1 MSVHKFRSR
10 VLFSQ
15 IVAFLLQLIGTAF
28 LILSCL
34 TVPVTNSLALS
45 EVGDFKFGVF
55 GYCSSS
61 DCSEK
66 TTQYPYVAASL
77 DDQYK
82 NWIMSDTARD
92 ILSKIIVVVPVA
104 AFFTLVTAL
113 VWGLSLISGIK
124 RSPVFWKVFCFLQI
138 IAFMATVLVIVVS
151 YLLFSPHTTWVMA
164 VMCAA
169 GGCSLVSVIL
179 VILCASW
186 VSRARKYEDEED
198 ENEKMNLNDDLTNMD
213 PINTNNIGLT
223 DFYSDRADMKNDE
236 LIHQHTV
243 DTGDSGSRY
252 GVISVNT
259 QTKMNDFVND
269 SKKSRYVMDAV
280 PKIPLPQD
288 PNDQNS
294 VSSLMNDA
302 RQPMLPEISDPYSSP
317 TLDPI
322 ILGNTVDE
330 RDQNLNYKADSKDQ
344 SSDYMFETGSNF
356 TSVSQ
361 KGINPQYYPGAGN
374 YPVLPGRMDR
384 QQEAPAQQMFPAS
397 ANYYSTSPQMLNN
410 TPQFQ
415 GPPPNQGPY
424 NNQYQTPVTYQNQP
438 STTDLLLSKNPDFF
452 IGGHQKN
459 GRPRRKVGI
468 PQNYVPQGNSQ
479 APQQFGGPK
488 NRNKNNIPAASMSR
502 DSPYGHM

>member
-1 MSVHKFRSR
+1 M
-10 VLFSQ
+10 
-15 IVAFLLQLIGTAF
+15 
-28 LILSCL
+28 
-34 TVPVTNSLALS
+34 S

-66 TTQYPYVAASL
+66 TTQYPYVAATL

-82 NWIMSDTARD
+82 NWIMSDSARD

-104 AFFTLVTAL
+104 AFFTLLTAI
-113 VWGLSLISGIK
+113 VWGVSLISGVK
-124 RSPVFWKVFCFLQI
+124 RSPAFWKVFCFLQI
-138 IAFMATVLVIVVS
+138 IAFIATVLVIVVS

-169 GGCSLVSVIL
+169 GGCSLVSSLL

-236 LIHQHTV
+236 LVHQHTL
-243 DTGDSGSRY
+243 DTGDSGSRF

-280 PKIPLPQD
+280 PKIPLPQE

-302 RQPMLPEISDPYSSP
+302 RQPMLPEIPDPYSSP

-322 ILGNTVDE
+322 ILGNAVDE
-330 RDQNLNYKADSKDQ
+330 RDQNLNYKPDSKDQ

-361 KGINPQYYPGAGN
+361 KRNKPSI
-374 YPVLPGRMDR
+374 LSRC
-384 QQEAPAQQMFPAS
+384 
-397 ANYYSTSPQMLNN
+397 SPQMFNN
-410 TPQFQ
+410 APQFQ

-424 NNQYQTPVTYQNQP
+424 NSQYQTPVTYQNQS

-452 IGGHQKN
+452 IGGPQKN

-468 PQNYVPQGNSQ
+468 PQNYVPQGNSH

-488 NRNKNNIPAASMSR
+488 SRNKNNIPAASMSR